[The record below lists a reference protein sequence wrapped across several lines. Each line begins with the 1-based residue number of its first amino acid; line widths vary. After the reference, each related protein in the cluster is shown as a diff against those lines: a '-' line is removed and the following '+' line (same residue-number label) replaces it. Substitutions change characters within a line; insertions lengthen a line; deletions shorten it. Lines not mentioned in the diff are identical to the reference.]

1 MQKLKNV
8 TDNRTYNIIY
18 KGIVLAGCRVCQK
31 RAGNYYKI
39 ACESSPRWGRHGN
52 GKAIYS
58 HDYREYKSWKYNRK
72 TQWYTRK
79 S

>member
-1 MQKLKNV
+1 MKQKLRNV

-18 KGIVLAGCRVCQK
+18 KNVIFASCRICQR

-39 ACESSPRWGRHGN
+39 ACENNKRWGRHGS

-58 HDYREYKSWKYNRK
+58 YKYREYKSWKYNRK
-72 TQWYTRK
+72 KQWK
-79 S
+79 K